1 VTYLLLFGF
10 IIANIIT
17 IIFLFK
23 KGYKLK
29 TLYKMMIAGIIECKV
44 IFIIILLM
52 GATISV
58 WLSSGIVPGLI
69 YYGFDYLKGINFVLA
84 AFLSTMIIS
93 FIMGTAVGTLST
105 IGIAFLGIGTGLNI
119 PAPILLGAI
128 VSGSFIADKVAPISS
143 LTNLTIQMTGTKY
156 RDYLKSS
163 LFTLIPTVLLSSF
176 VYIFI
181 GMKYSCSIDTNVI
194 MQYQSTIYEAFVIT
208 PYFMLF
214 PILFVIL
221 AFTGFNIVYNMS
233 IGVTIASVLTIF
245 VQKISF
251 SNLIKAILWG
261 FNAQTGVSSLDE
273 LVSGGGVIP
282 LIEVLFIVLGSVTL
296 SSLFQGTQ
304 LLKPMIKALYKESDG
319 KLSLIAK
326 TGLLSILFVTITFDQ
341 TVGIIIPANIASCR
355 FDRLGLKR
363 SLLARTISDTGTI
376 IAPLQPW
383 NVNSIIIY
391 GVTGISALSYAPY
404 AALCYISPIIA
415 LISGMISFNKLEINK
430 KQKNLE
436 LEA

>member
-1 VTYLLLFGF
+1 MLLYGF

-17 IIFLFK
+17 ILLLLK
-23 KGYKLK
+23 KGYKLY
-29 TLYKMMIAGIIECKV
+29 TLYKMMIAGIIECKI
-44 IFIIILLM
+44 IFIIIPFL

-128 VSGSFIADKVAPISS
+128 VSGSFIADKLAPISS
-143 LTNLTIQMTGTKY
+143 LTNLTIQMTGVKY
-156 RDYLKSS
+156 KDYLKSS
-163 LFTLIPTVLLSSF
+163 LLTLIPTVILSSF
-176 VYIFI
+176 IYIFI
-181 GMKYSCSIDTNVI
+181 GAKYSCSIDTNVI
-194 MQYQSTIYEAFVIT
+194 TQYQSTIYEAFVIT
-208 PYFMLF
+208 PYFILF

-233 IGVTIASVLTIF
+233 IGVTVASVLTIF
-245 VQKISF
+245 VQKSTFKGLIS
-251 SNLIKAILWG
+251 AILWG
-261 FNAQTGVSSLDE
+261 FNLQTGVSSLDE

-282 LIEVLFIVLGSVTL
+282 LVEVLFIVLGSVTL

-304 LLKPMIKALYKESDG
+304 LLKPVIKALYKESDG

-341 TVGIIIPANIASCR
+341 TVGIIIPANIASRR

-391 GVTGISALSYAPY
+391 GVTGISAFSYAPY
-404 AALCYISPIIA
+404 AVLCFINPIIT
-415 LISGMISFNKLEINK
+415 LISGMTSFDKFETDG
-430 KQKNLE
+430 KQQNME
-436 LEA
+436 LKA

>member
-1 VTYLLLFGF
+1 MLLFGF

-17 IIFLFK
+17 VIFLLK
-23 KGYKLK
+23 KGYKLN

-44 IFIIILLM
+44 IFAIILLM

-69 YYGFDYLKGINFVLA
+69 YYGFDYLKGVNFVLA
-84 AFLSTMIIS
+84 AFLSTMLVS
-93 FIMGTAVGTLST
+93 FIMGTAIGTLST
-105 IGIAFLGIGTGLNI
+105 VGIAFLGIGAGLNI

-128 VSGSFIADKVAPISS
+128 VSGSFVADKVAPISS
-143 LTNLTIQMTGTKY
+143 LTNLTIQMTGVKY

-163 LFTLIPTVLLSSF
+163 LFTLIPTVMLSSF
-176 VYIFI
+176 VYILA

-194 MQYQSTIYEAFVIT
+194 TEYQSTIYEAFVVT
-208 PYFMLF
+208 PFFILF
-214 PILFVIL
+214 PVLFVIL

-233 IGVTIASVLTIF
+233 IGVIAASLITIF
-245 VQKISF
+245 VQRSTLPG
-251 SNLIKAILWG
+251 LIKAIMWG
-261 FNAQTGVSSLDE
+261 FKAQTGISSLDE
-273 LVSGGGVIP
+273 LVSGGGIIP
-282 LIEVLFIVLGSVTL
+282 LVEVLFIVLGSVTL

-304 LLKPMIKALYKESDG
+304 LLKPVTKALYKESDG

-341 TVGIIIPANIASCR
+341 TVGIIIPANIASRR
-355 FDRLGLKR
+355 FDRFGLKR

-383 NVNSIIIY
+383 NVNSIIIH

-404 AALCYISPIIA
+404 AVLCFISPIIA
-415 LISGMISFNKLEINK
+415 LISGMISLDKIKTDKEQQNMKLE
-430 KQKNLE
+430 
-436 LEA
+436 A